1 MKMKMI
7 FPVNYSFSKHLLA
20 ITASLSIAL
29 TSCEK
34 YLDGTQLPANTIA
47 AVDVYSTDNMAST
60 VVTGIYLTMN
70 NTGPFTGSANANIG
84 YTMGLYTDELSSL
97 LTGNFADVFYKNAI
111 QSGQSGNWTDLYK
124 KLFTVNT
131 AIQGINASKGNLV
144 YKNQWLG
151 ECYFLRAYFYYY
163 LVNIYGP
170 VPLALTNDYTVNN
183 RLFRVPE
190 ADVYQQIIADLKM
203 AQSLLD
209 NEYKNGYGVTTTN
222 RFRPNKAV
230 ATAMLARVYLYAKD
244 WANAEA
250 QAGELISNTNYA
262 MLPINQVF
270 LANSRETIWALAT
283 NSPKFTNEYA
293 FYNNGMPETI
303 VPPQSPASS
312 SVFVKLSNLLK
323 DTFEPGDARFTNWVR
338 TSTVAA
344 SSTAPTTVY
353 YFPAKYKSASTNA
366 EYQVLLRLSEQYLIR
381 AEARAMQNKSN
392 AMEDLNVVRLRAGLG
407 ALPAGTQASLLKAI
421 AKERQTELFTE
432 CGHRFFDLKRT
443 GAIDAVMATVAPTKP
458 TTWMSYMSYWP
469 IPPADLLQN
478 PNLTPN
484 PGYLQ

>member
-1 MKMKMI
+1 MKMI
-7 FPVNYSFSKHLLA
+7 FPANYSFSKRLLT
-20 ITASLSIAL
+20 ITAALGITLS
-29 TSCEK
+29 SCEK
-34 YLDGTQLPANTIA
+34 YLDNTQLPANTIA
-47 AVDVYSTDNMAST
+47 AVDVYSTDNMIST
-60 VVTGIYLTMN
+60 VVTGIYLNMN
-70 NTGPFTGSANANIG
+70 NSGPFQGSSSGNIG
-84 YTMGLYTDELSSL
+84 YTMGLYTDELRSL
-97 LTGNFADVFYKNAI
+97 LNGNFADVFYKNAI
-111 QSGQSGNWTDLYK
+111 QSGQSGNWSDLYK

-131 AIQGINASKGNLV
+131 AIEGISTSKGNLV
-144 YKNQWLG
+144 YKDQWLG

-170 VPLALTNDYTVNN
+170 VPLALTNNYAVNN
-183 RLFRVPE
+183 RLVRAPE
-190 ADVYQQIIADLKM
+190 ADVYKQIIADLKM
-203 AQSLLD
+203 AQSLLS

-230 ATAMLARVYLYAKD
+230 ATALLARVYLYAKD

-250 QAGELISNTNYA
+250 QAGELIGNTNYE
-262 MLPINQVF
+262 MPPLNQVF

-283 NSPKFTNEYA
+283 NSPKAANEYG

-303 VPPQSPASS
+303 APPQSPASS
-312 SVFVKLSNLLK
+312 NVFVALSNILINK
-323 DTFEPGDARFTNWVR
+323 FEPGDGRFTNWVR

-344 SSTAPTTVY
+344 SSTTPATVY
-353 YFPAKYKSASTNA
+353 YFPGKYKSPATNA
-366 EYQVLLRLSEQYLIR
+366 EYQVILRLSEQYLIR

-392 AMEDLNVVRLRAGLG
+392 AVEDLNVVRLRAGLEG
-407 ALPAGTQASLLKAI
+407 LTAGTQASVLTAI

-443 GAIDAVMATVAPTKP
+443 GVIDAVMATVAPTKP

>member
-1 MKMKMI
+1 MKTI
-7 FPVNYSFSKHLLA
+7 FLTNHSFSKHLLT
-20 ITASLSIAL
+20 ITAALSITL

-47 AVDVYSTDNMAST
+47 AADVYSSDNMIST
-60 VVTGIYLTMN
+60 VVTGVYLTMN
-70 NTGPFTGSANANIG
+70 NSGPFQGSASGNLG
-84 YTMGLYTDELSSL
+84 YTMGLYTDELRSL
-97 LTGNFADVFYKNAI
+97 LTGNFADVFYKNAV
-111 QSGQSGNWTDLYK
+111 QSGQSGNWSDLYK

-131 AIQGINASKGNLV
+131 AIEGISTSKGNLV
-144 YKNQWLG
+144 YKDQWLG

-170 VPLALTNDYTVNN
+170 VPLALTNNYTVNN
-183 RLFRVPE
+183 RLFRAPE

-203 AQSLLD
+203 AQSLLG
-209 NEYKNGYGVTTTN
+209 NEYKNGYGTTTTN

-230 ATAMLARVYLYAKD
+230 ATAMLARIYLYTKD

-250 QAGELISNTNYA
+250 QAGELISNTNYE
-262 MLPINQVF
+262 MPSLSQVF

-283 NSPKFTNEYA
+283 NSPKATNEYA

-312 SVFVKLSNLLK
+312 SVFVALSNILIGA
-323 DTFEPGDARFTNWVR
+323 FESGDRRFTNWVR

-344 SSTAPTTVY
+344 SATSPATVH
-353 YFPAKYKSASTNA
+353 YFPGKYKFSSTNA
-366 EYQVLLRLSEQYLIR
+366 EYQVMLRLAEQYLIR

-392 AMEDLNVVRLRAGLG
+392 AVEDLNVVRLRAGLG
-407 ALPAGTQASLLKAI
+407 SLPAGTQTSLLAAI

-443 GAIDAVMATVAPTKP
+443 GAIDAVMTAVAATKP
-458 TTWMSYMSYWP
+458 TTWISYMSYWP